1 MSSTEIIAATP
12 PAAKARRRQSP
23 SPHRST
29 ASVEVALCSEAADW
43 LSTPRANPASSQGL
57 HPESALK
64 APRPP
69 AAVRGDR
76 ARGSEP
82 STPKRR
88 PCGGSLSDLSG
99 QIATVTPGAT
109 PRVSLRQVD
118 LAGSEAG
125 HKCAAAY
132 AEPLQEAAR
141 LLAERLVQE
150 EKEENCGGSS
160 WASPTWA
167 EFTTH
172 AISGGS
178 QPNDR
183 PVGLLCMVDGS
194 SAPPH
199 GVPSN
204 VAELP
209 AEVRSRAS
217 VAPDV
222 IPILKKIWI
231 EPSQRQQGLQGKQCG
246 KRLQTESTWSL
257 RLPSPPS
264 HMLWKPSDGSYVAH
278 DGHVAEASSAVM

>member
-64 APRPP
+64 APRP
-69 AAVRGDR
+69 
-76 ARGSEP
+76 
-82 STPKRR
+82 
-88 PCGGSLSDLSG
+88 L